1 MLIEEPFWE
10 ALRVCLSGQ
19 ERLVL
24 PGEYSFCT
32 SNVYKKK
39 FTDTTSDW
47 KPRHYVGS
55 LPLQDNDAYDETI
68 FTVERLPVRVD

>member
-1 MLIEEPFWE
+1 MSVWPG
-10 ALRVCLSGQ
+10 ALSLTRGSI
-19 ERLVL
+19 
-24 PGEYSFCT
+24 FFT

-39 FTDTTSDW
+39 FSDTTSDW
-47 KPRHYVGS
+47 KTWHYVGS